1 MILMMS
7 CQKLLG
13 LCVFLPIE
21 CLEAREVVQEIMEQA
36 AEEVG
41 YKPPKFAFDLQISFN
56 LSRDEI
62 ASLMDTAHTYELL
75 MSYPETEGACATISK
90 WMAEGHELEIVTGRP
105 ISTHE
110 GSLEWLSRR
119 GIEGLPIIHVDKFGR
134 EPPPLSP
141 DAPRSLSVDEFC
153 ERQYDFAVEDSPMAF
168 AHLARLD
175 DCRVAVYERPWNK
188 TIELPSKA
196 FTCCSNWQ
204 EIDNLFQRYSSL
216 K

>member
-1 MILMMS
+1 MRIYIDFDDVLS
-7 CQKLLG
+7 ETARTLCLLADRMFG
-13 LCVFLPIE
+13 RKV
-21 CLEAREVVQEIMEQA
+21 AY
-36 AEEVG
+36 EEV
-41 YKPPKFAFDLQISFN
+41 FAFDLQISFN